1 MSSVLLGGLIGW
13 MITVFVAGLGYV
25 GFKKYSESKE
35 FRKML
40 DDKKLAR
47 EQQIASYEAS
57 FEFVIDDLKKLRE
70 EELSKW
76 VAKEWRHSDL
86 LEEPIKQTDQA
97 RKIADA
103 FHELYESSDRAS
115 LTGAK
120 TVAIEKLNQIKQ
132 NVRDIENILRVIEI
146 SDNSDVCKVMSE
158 TLEKELS
165 ENNRLLEKLT
175 SLLVELTCF
184 VNNNGENQVELFE
197 VNKDIEIDALTS
209 ALRKF
214 NHHPP
219 KIGEEH

>member
-1 MSSVLLGGLIGW
+1 MSIAGGFICW
-13 MITVFVAGLGYV
+13 MIIVSVAALGYV

-40 DDKKLAR
+40 EDEKLAR

-57 FEFVIDDLKKLRE
+57 FEFAVDDFEKLRE
-70 EELSKW
+70 EELSSW
-76 VAKEWRHSDL
+76 AAKEWDHSDL
-86 LEEPIKQTDQA
+86 LDEPIKQTDQA

-132 NVRDIENILRVIEI
+132 NVRDIENIFRVIEI
-146 SDNSDVCKVMSE
+146 SDNSDVSKVMSK

-165 ENNRLLEKLT
+165 ENRRILEKLT
-175 SLLVELTCF
+175 LLLAELTCF
-184 VNNNGENQVELFE
+184 VNNNGENQAELFE
-197 VNKDIEIDALTS
+197 VNKDMEINALTS
-209 ALRKF
+209 ALRKI